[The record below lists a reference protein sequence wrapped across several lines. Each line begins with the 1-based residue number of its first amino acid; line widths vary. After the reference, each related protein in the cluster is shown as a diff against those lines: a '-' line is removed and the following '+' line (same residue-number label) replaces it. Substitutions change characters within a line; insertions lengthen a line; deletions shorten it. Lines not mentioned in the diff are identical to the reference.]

1 MAATQTFTNSG
12 LVSYKDLSPN
22 NSGQRTMNIDA
33 LAIHTMAANLSVE
46 TCGALFKNKNTK
58 ASSNYGIG
66 SDGRIALYVE
76 EKNRAWTT
84 SSSAVDNRAVTIE
97 VASTTTKEPYG
108 ITDEA
113 WDALIDLCTDI
124 CRRNDIKELKW
135 EADKNI
141 GIDPARQNMVVHR
154 WYNTKKSCPGTF
166 LYDNMGKI
174 AEKVNRNLNDANIT
188 IRDTTM
194 DAMKPKKIWEF
205 LMDHFENIYVSAAIM
220 GNLYML
226 SSLVPNNLRSS
237 DEKRL
242 GMDDST
248 YTKKVNSGEYKN
260 FATDSA
266 GYGLAMWANNT
277 KKNRLLAYA
286 KYSGKG
292 IGNLNMQLNFLYE
305 DMARNEDL
313 MKGFERCTCV
323 KDAVKLFILDYKNT
337 TLTPELLESR
347 VSVSKEFLV
356 QFKPKSA

>member
-22 NSGQRTMNIDA
+22 YSGQRTMNIDS
-33 LAIHTMAANLSVE
+33 LAIHTMAGNLTVE
-46 TCGALFKNKNTK
+46 TCGILFRNKNTK

-76 EKNRAWTT
+76 EKNRAWAT
-84 SSSAVDNRAVTIE
+84 SSSAVDNRAISIE

-124 CRRNDIKELKW
+124 CRRNNIKELKW
-135 EADKNI
+135 KADKNI
-141 GIDPARQNMVVHR
+141 GLDPALQNMAAHR

-166 LYDNMGKI
+166 LYTHMGII
-174 AEKVNRNLNDANIT
+174 AEKVNANLNNPNIPL
-188 IRDTTM
+188 RESTTNS
-194 DAMKPKKIWEF
+194 MKPKKIWEF

-226 SSLVPNNLRSS
+226 SSLIPNNLRAS

-248 YTKKVNSGEYKN
+248 YTKKVNSNEYKD
-260 FATDSA
+260 FATDGA
-266 GYGLAMWANNT
+266 AYGLAMWSS
-277 KKNRLLAYA
+277 KNRKTKLLEYA
-286 KYSGKG
+286 RTSGKG

-305 DMARNEDL
+305 DMAADKEL
-313 MKGFERCTCV
+313 MAAFNLCTSV
-323 KDAVKLFILDYKNT
+323 KEGVKLFLTKYKNA
-337 TLTPELLESR
+337 TLTDELLNSR
-347 VSVSKEFLV
+347 VEVSKKFL
-356 QFKPKSA
+356 KEYKK